1 MHQGWTARFQS
12 FGWFFGIKIIKQNI
26 VHVKHKYALSCFTQ
40 RSPVSKIWSSL
51 VNITVWLGLARL
63 NTIYSWASHIYFSCH
78 SDLAWT
84 GTPGSVVRSCKY
96 PSSKTSGDFF
106 CFNWVVFQSLFSK
119 TYSIDICGIYA
130 ATSEQRA
137 VCHQSWWPSVHFMA
151 WSQGYQDFLRSPHFE
166 HMFRADLCGTMQ
178 CVTGIHQTDPWECS
192 LSWLGAL
199 PLQGTAFWSV
209 YVHQIFESFVEA
221 PNSKRKRLS

>member
-51 VNITVWLGLARL
+51 VNITVWLGLPRL

-96 PSSKTSGDFF
+96 PSSKTSGEFF

-119 TYSIDICGIYA
+119 TYSIRHLWNLCCNLWAESCVPPELVAFCALYGMESRLSRLLEKPTLWA
-130 ATSEQRA
+130 RLEQTYVEQCSA
-137 VCHQSWWPSVHFMA
+137 
-151 WSQGYQDFLRSPHFE
+151 SQGYTRPTHENAVCLGWVLCLYKELLFGVYMGTRFL
-166 HMFRADLCGTMQ
+166 
-178 CVTGIHQTDPWECS
+178 S
-192 LSWLGAL
+192 LL
-199 PLQGTAFWSV
+199 
-209 YVHQIFESFVEA
+209 
-221 PNSKRKRLS
+221 